1 VYILL
6 QIGKMRFNLRN
17 RLKIKH
23 KPEAIK
29 LLSDND
35 MDKKNFS
42 KNTNGVALPSLSDIE
57 FKWIE
62 DY

>member
-1 VYILL
+1 ML

-17 RLKIKH
+17 RLKIKN
-23 KPEAIK
+23 KPKAIK
-29 LLSDND
+29 LLSNND
-35 MDKKNFS
+35 IDKKNFP
-42 KNTNGVALPSLSDIE
+42 KNTKGVALPSLSDIE

>member
-1 VYILL
+1 ML

-17 RLKIKH
+17 RLKIKN
-23 KPEAIK
+23 KSKAIK

-35 MDKKNFS
+35 IDKKDFS
-42 KNTNGVALPSLSDIE
+42 KNTKGVALPSLSDIE

>member
-1 VYILL
+1 ML

-17 RLKIKH
+17 RLKIKN

-35 MDKKNFS
+35 MDDKRNFS